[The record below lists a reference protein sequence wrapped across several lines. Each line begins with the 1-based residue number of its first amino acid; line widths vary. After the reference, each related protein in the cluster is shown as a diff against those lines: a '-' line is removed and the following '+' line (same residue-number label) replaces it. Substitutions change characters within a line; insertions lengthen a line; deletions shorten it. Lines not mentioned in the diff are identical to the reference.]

1 MILHILTVLGG
12 VGLFL
17 FGMVVL
23 TDGLRA
29 LAGRALRHALAR
41 YTTTPLSGVA
51 TGAVTT
57 AIIQSS
63 SATTVTAVGFVGAG
77 IITFTQALGI
87 ILGANIGIT
96 ITGWL
101 VALIGFK
108 LQLGLLV
115 MPLVFLGILM
125 RLFGTGAVRNAG
137 WALAGFSL
145 LFIGI
150 ETMQSGMAAFEG
162 LVTPAAFP
170 GDTLWGRFQL
180 VLIGIGITI
189 ITQSSSAGIAATLV
203 ALSVGTVNF
212 PQAAAMVIGM
222 DVGTTFTAMLATI
235 GGSVSMRQTA
245 FAHVAYNLFAGTMA
259 FCTLGYYAGFVDA
272 WLDGGSAGNA
282 QVAVVGFHTAMNVIG
297 VIIVLPFIR
306 YFGRAIVRLM
316 PEHKAPLERG
326 LDAGLY
332 SEPGAA
338 SVAGLAVAQQLTDA
352 LFLLLKD
359 QLETPR
365 QGINRTRRLEEI
377 ERAITA
383 AEEFVE
389 NIPPS
394 PTDQV
399 VSSRESNTLH
409 ILDHLRRLHHRCTQ
423 IERVDALTSDRRLN
437 RLRAVLAHSLA
448 TYLAHAEGDRP
459 DQYFDRLR
467 SFMRLQRHKYRE
479 KTVMA
484 ATRKE
489 MGEVGLLMRLDAV
502 RWLQRVSY
510 HAWRISYHFQAS
522 HAENGILA
530 NPPATERDEDAGKK
544 PEIEDEDD

>member
-1 MILHILTVLGG
+1 MILHILVALGG

-17 FGMVVL
+17 FGMIVL

-29 LAGRALRHALAR
+29 LAGKALRQALAR

-51 TGAVTT
+51 TGAITT

-87 ILGANIGIT
+87 ILGANIGTT

-108 LQLGLLV
+108 LQLGLMV
-115 MPLVFLGILM
+115 MPLVLLGVLM
-125 RLFGTGAVRNAG
+125 RLFGKGKVRDIG

-150 ETMQSGMAAFEG
+150 ETMQNGMGAFEG
-162 LVTPAAFP
+162 LVTPENFP
-170 GDTLWGRFQL
+170 TDTLWGRFQL

-203 ALSVGTVNF
+203 ALSVGSVNF

-259 FCTLGYYAGFVDA
+259 FCTLGYYTAIVDA
-272 WLDGGSAGNA
+272 WLGGGAAGNA

-306 YFGRAIVRLM
+306 YFARAIVRLM
-316 PEHKAPLERG
+316 PERKAPFERG
-326 LDAGLY
+326 LDTALY

-338 SVAGLAVAQQLTDA
+338 SIAGLAVAQQLTDA
-352 LFLLLKD
+352 LFALLRD
-359 QLETPR
+359 QLDPAR
-365 QGINRTRRLEEI
+365 RHVDRTWPLVEI
-377 ERAITA
+377 ERGITA

-394 PTDQV
+394 QGDGL
-399 VSSRESNTLH
+399 VSARESNTLH
-409 ILDHLRRLHHRCTQ
+409 ILDHLRRLHHRCMQ
-423 IERVDALTSDRRLN
+423 IERVDALSSDRRLE
-437 RLRAVLAHSLA
+437 RLRAVLAHSLD
-448 TYLAHAEGDRP
+448 TYLAHEEGGRP
-459 DQYFDRLR
+459 DIYFDRVR

-479 KTVMA
+479 STVMA
-484 ATRKE
+484 ATRKQ

-510 HAWRISYHFQAS
+510 HAWRISHHF
-522 HAENGILA
+522 HAAQMENGM
-530 NPPATERDEDAGKK
+530 PATPPVEEG
-544 PEIEDEDD
+544 PEIRNGGESDDEDD